1 MIRFILN
8 DKLIETELP
17 PGSTVLDFVRYHK
30 RLTGTKIG
38 CREGDCGAC
47 TVLVGE
53 LENDQLIYRSMTSC
67 LLPLGNAQGKHI
79 VSVEGINM
87 KELSPVQQAMVDT
100 NGTQCGFCTIG
111 FVMSLTGFVLNEN
124 TKQYHDAIAS
134 IDGNICRCTGY
145 KSIERAAALLSEQ
158 LNDKPEKETTSW
170 LVKNNFI
177 PEYFVTIKE
186 RLLQLRETK
195 EEQPEN
201 DATQQMIIGGG
212 TDLVVQKALTVKRS
226 ATQHLLDAGDLKEIK
241 FKNGQCYIGGAVT
254 VTAFAESELIRGI
267 FPNLATYIK
276 LISSTP
282 IRNMATMAGNIV
294 NASPIGDMSIFFLAL
309 DSDVVLKKNRQTRTV
324 KLKDFYK
331 GYKQI
336 DKAEEEIIE
345 KIIFSPPQNNHFNFE
360 KVCKRTHLD
369 IASVNTACQ
378 VRFSA
383 EERIEY
389 MHLSA
394 GGVAPFPKYL
404 AATAAFLKGK
414 KINAEVLEEAIAI
427 MNTEIAPISDAR
439 GTADYKRLLLRQLF
453 LAHFKNKQEVIKQVI
468 GL

>member
-47 TVLVGE
+47 TVLVGDF
-53 LENDQLIYRSMTSC
+53 ENDQLVYRSMTSC
-67 LLPLGNAQGKHI
+67 LMPLGNAQGKHI

-100 NGTQCGFCTIG
+100 NGTQCGFCSIG

-124 TKQYHDAIAS
+124 AKQYQDAIAS

-158 LNDKPEKETTSW
+158 LNDKPEKETTGW

-177 PEYFVTIKE
+177 PGYFVTIKE
-186 RLLQLRETK
+186 RLLQLRK
-195 EEQPEN
+195 KAAEQPAN
-201 DATQQMIIGGG
+201 DARQQMIIGGG

-226 ATQHLLDAGDLKEIK
+226 VTQHLFDAGDLQEIK
-241 FKNGQCYIGGAVT
+241 SENGRCYIGGAVT

-267 FPNLATYIK
+267 FPNLAKYIK

-309 DSDVVLKKNRQTRTV
+309 DSELVLLNKNGQTRTV
-324 KLKDFYK
+324 KLRDFYK
-331 GYKQI
+331 GYKQL
-336 DKAEEEIIE
+336 DKTTDEIIE
-345 KIIFSPPQNNHFNFE
+345 KIVFSPLQNHHFNFE

-378 VRFSA
+378 VQYKADDS
-383 EERIEY
+383 IEY
-389 MHLSA
+389 IHLAA

-414 KINAEVLEEAIAI
+414 KISAEVLKEAIAI

-439 GTADYKRLLLRQLF
+439 GTAGYKRLLLRQLF
-453 LAHFKNKQEVIKQVI
+453 LAHFKCSDEIIKEVVC
-468 GL
+468 

>member
-47 TVLVGE
+47 TVLVGDF
-53 LENDQLIYRSMTSC
+53 ENDQLVYRSMTSC
-67 LLPLGNAQGKHI
+67 LMPLGNAQGKHI

-100 NGTQCGFCTIG
+100 NGTQCGFCSIG

-124 TKQYHDAIAS
+124 AKQYQDAIAS

-158 LNDKPEKETTSW
+158 LNDKPEKETTGW

-186 RLLQLRETK
+186 RLLQLRKTAA
-195 EEQPEN
+195 EQPAN

-226 ATQHLLDAGDLKEIK
+226 VTQHLFDAGDLQEIK
-241 FKNGQCYIGGAVT
+241 SENRRCYIGGAVT

-267 FPNLATYIK
+267 FPNLAKYIK

-309 DSDVVLKKNRQTRTV
+309 DSELVLLNKNGQTRTV
-324 KLKDFYK
+324 KLRDFYK
-331 GYKQI
+331 GYKQL
-336 DKAEEEIIE
+336 DKTTDEIIE
-345 KIIFSPPQNNHFNFE
+345 KIIFSPLQNNHFNFE

-378 VRFSA
+378 VQYKADDSV
-383 EERIEY
+383 EY
-389 MHLSA
+389 IYLAA

-414 KINAEVLEEAIAI
+414 KISAEVLKEAIAI

-439 GTADYKRLLLRQLF
+439 GTAGYKRLLLRQLF
-453 LAHFKNKQEVIKQVI
+453 LAHFKCSDAIIKEVVC
-468 GL
+468 